1 MDELTIFWTA
11 TALKQ
16 RDNVFE
22 YWNSRTGDVDFSRK
36 LNVEIGKRLSHL
48 KSYPEMGIDTYYEN
62 NKVIAMGH
70 YSIFYQILKDGIY
83 VTGFWD
89 NRQSPEKLF
98 RALFGN

>member
-1 MDELTIFWTA
+1 
-11 TALKQ
+11 
-16 RDNVFE
+16 
-22 YWNSRTGDVDFSRK
+22 
-36 LNVEIGKRLSHL
+36 
-48 KSYPEMGIDTYYEN
+48 MGIDTYYEN